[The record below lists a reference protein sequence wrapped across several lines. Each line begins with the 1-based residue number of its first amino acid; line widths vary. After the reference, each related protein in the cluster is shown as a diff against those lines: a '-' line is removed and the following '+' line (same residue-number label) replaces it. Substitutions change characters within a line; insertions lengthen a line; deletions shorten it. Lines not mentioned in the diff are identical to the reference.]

1 LRASIYMALMG
12 KSGLPYVAQLCYQ
25 KSQYAAKEINKLQSY
40 SLKHGNQFLKEFVVE
55 TKHDVE
61 SVTKYCAKK
70 GFLIQNIHDSENN
83 CFRIAVTEKRTKQE
97 IDNLIT
103 CLKDYK

>member
-1 LRASIYMALMG
+1 MG

-25 KSQYAAKEINKLQSY
+25 KSQYAAEEINKIESY
-40 SLKHGNQFLKEFVVE
+40 SLKYGNQFLKEFVVE

-61 SVTKYCAKK
+61 SVTQYCAEK
-70 GFLIQNIHDSENN
+70 GFLIQDINDSVKN
-83 CFRIAVTEKRTKQE
+83 CLLIAVTEKRTKQE
-97 IDNLIT
+97 IDKLIK